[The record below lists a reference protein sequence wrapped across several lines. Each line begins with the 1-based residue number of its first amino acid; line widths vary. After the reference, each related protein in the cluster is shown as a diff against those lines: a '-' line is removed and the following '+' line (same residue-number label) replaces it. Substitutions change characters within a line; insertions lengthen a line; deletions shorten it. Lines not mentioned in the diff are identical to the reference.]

1 MMFFGGGMLLFW
13 LLLLV
18 VIIAAVGG
26 WRSFG
31 GVRSD
36 QHRNYTLLS
45 PTQETPEETL
55 RTRYAKGEIG
65 REEYVE
71 MLETL
76 RT

>member
-18 VIIAAVGG
+18 VIAAVGG

-36 QHRNYTLLS
+36 QHRDYTLLS

-55 RTRYAKGEIG
+55 RARYAKGEIS
-65 REEYVE
+65 REEYIK
-71 MLETL
+71 MQETL
-76 RT
+76 KM